1 MIQLN
6 KMNANQGLMVNI
18 RTIETTIAAKV
29 VFTLQDTILRMASND
44 RGISLILLARFPAN

>member
-18 RTIETTIAAKV
+18 KTIETTIAAKV

>member
-29 VFTLQDTILRMASND
+29 VFTLQDTILRMASNA